1 MKPELPALRRLPRWV
16 SLALGLAC
24 VAVGVVLVTRPF
36 TSLSVLA
43 ALVAAALLVTGGL
56 EAAGARLS
64 PRPGIA
70 VATGLAWLAAGILVA
85 AWPGITIGVIAIVI
99 GISMIIGGAGR
110 IASALRGTADQ
121 RVAAALLGL
130 ASVIFGALALA
141 WPDVTVLVIAVVFG
155 ARTVLFGLSQI
166 AGVFSGRDRGAEAAA
181 GAQARP
187 RGRLRRWSR
196 VAGSAVALVVALALL
211 AASAAIHRSV
221 TSPGAFYT
229 PASDVASKPGVL
241 LRSEPFTRDVPADAK
256 AWLILYTTTRD
267 TGVPAVASAIVVAP
281 AHPPAG
287 PRPVI
292 AWAHGTTGVAEPCAP
307 SLVQHP
313 FAAGALLVLPQ
324 ILAQGWVVV
333 ATDYTGLGTKGP
345 TPFLI
350 GQGEGRSVLDSV
362 RAAHQLT
369 QLDLAG
375 QTVIWGHSQGGH
387 AALWAGALAPS
398 YAPDDHVLGVAALA
412 PASDLT
418 GLVENLA
425 SVTGGSIFAAYVVTA
440 YSQAYPDV
448 SFGRYVRPAARIITR
463 RAAARC
469 LSGPGALVSVAQ
481 SLALDKPV
489 WTGNPATGPFGQ
501 RLIQNTPV
509 GLVEAPLLIAQGQA
523 DTLVLPSVQ
532 AQYVR
537 QRCAAGQKLDYLT
550 YPGRDHVGLVAADSP
565 LIAALIS
572 WTQDRLAGK
581 PAPDNCPGAV
591 NS

>member
-1 MKPELPALRRLPRWV
+1 MRSRRRGDVAMKPELPALRRLPRWV

-24 VAVGVVLVTRPF
+24 VAAGVVLVLRPF

-43 ALVAAALLVTGGL
+43 ALVAAALLVTGVM
-56 EAAGARLS
+56 E
-64 PRPGIA
+64 
-70 VATGLAWLAAGILVA
+70 LAAVPASPSPAITGVAGLGWLVA
-85 AWPGITIGVIAIVI
+85 GIVVVAWPGITIVALAIVA
-99 GISMIIGGAGR
+99 GISMIIGGFAR
-110 IASALRGTADQ
+110 ITSALRGTVDQ
-121 RVAAALLGL
+121 RVAAALSGL
-130 ASVIFGALALA
+130 ASVILGALALS
-141 WPDVTVLVIAVVFG
+141 WPDVTVLVIAMVFG

-166 AGVFSGRDRGAEAAA
+166 VQALSDRDTGAGPAASD
-181 GAQARP
+181 GRP
-187 RGRLRRWSR
+187 RGRLRCWSR
-196 VAGSAVALVVALALL
+196 VLGSAAALVVALALL

-221 TSPGAFYT
+221 TPPGAFYT
-229 PASDVASKPGVL
+229 PPAAVASRPGVL
-241 LRSEPFTRDVPADAK
+241 LRTEPFTRDVPPGAR

-287 PRPVI
+287 PRPII
-292 AWAHGTTGVAEPCAP
+292 AWTHGTTGVAEPCAP

-448 SFGRYVRPAARIITR
+448 SFGRYVRPAA
-463 RAAARC
+463 
-469 LSGPGALVSVAQ
+469 
-481 SLALDKPV
+481 
-489 WTGNPATGPFGQ
+489 
-501 RLIQNTPV
+501 
-509 GLVEAPLLIAQGQA
+509 
-523 DTLVLPSVQ
+523 
-532 AQYVR
+532 
-537 QRCAAGQKLDYLT
+537 
-550 YPGRDHVGLVAADSP
+550 
-565 LIAALIS
+565 
-572 WTQDRLAGK
+572 
-581 PAPDNCPGAV
+581 
-591 NS
+591 

>member
-1 MKPELPALRRLPRWV
+1 MRPDVAVLRRLPRWA
-16 SLALGLAC
+16 SLIFGLAC
-24 VAVGVVLVTRPF
+24 VAVGVILVIRPF

-43 ALVAAALLVTGGL
+43 ALVAAALLVTGVMEL
-56 EAAGARLS
+56 AGARLS
-64 PRPGIA
+64 PRPAITV
-70 VATGLAWLAAGILVA
+70 VAGLAWLVAGIVVL
-85 AWPGITIGVIAIVI
+85 AWPGITIEAIAVVA
-99 GISMIIGGAGR
+99 GLSMIIGGGGR
-110 IASALRGTADQ
+110 ILSALRGTADQ
-121 RVAAALLGL
+121 RVAAALAGL
-130 ASVIFGALALA
+130 ASIIFGVLALA

-155 ARTVLFGLSQI
+155 ARTVLFGLSQL
-166 AGVFSGRDRGAEAAA
+166 AAVFSRPDREPA
-181 GAQARP
+181 GTGTRP

-211 AASAAIHRSV
+211 AASAAIHRTV
-221 TSPGAFYT
+221 NAPGPFYT
-229 PASDVASKPGVL
+229 PAADVASQPGVL

-267 TGVPAVASAIVVAP
+267 AGVPAAASAIVVAP

-307 SLVQHP
+307 SLVAHP

-324 ILAQGWVVV
+324 MLAQGWVVV

-350 GQGEGRSVLDSV
+350 GQGEARSVLDAV
-362 RAAHQLT
+362 RAAHQLRP
-369 QLDLAG
+369 LDLAG

-398 YAPDDHVLGVAALA
+398 YAPDDHVVGVAALA

-425 SVTGGSIFAAYVVTA
+425 HVTGGSIFAAYTVTA

-448 SFGRYVRPAARIITR
+448 SFGRYVRPAAQVITR
-463 RAAARC
+463 QAAGRC

-489 WTGNPATGPFGQ
+489 WTGDPATGAFGQ
-501 RLIQNTPV
+501 RLVQNTPA
-509 GLVEAPLLIAQGQA
+509 GLIRAPLLIAQGQA
-523 DTLVLPSVQ
+523 DGLVLPSVQ
-532 AQYVR
+532 ARYVR
-537 QRCAAGQKLDYLT
+537 QRCAAGQPLDYLS

-565 LIAALIS
+565 LIPALIA
-572 WTQDRLAGK
+572 WTNDRLAGR
-581 PAPDNCPGAV
+581 PAPGNCPA
-591 NS
+591 